1 MKLWPD
7 AQLSPDMAIW
17 VTQHFGIET
26 IAVRDAGLK
35 SAKDREIFKAAK
47 QAEIVLIT
55 KDSDFSE
62 LIQRFGAPPRVI
74 WLRCGNTSN
83 ERLKQIF
90 QHKLAEPLLWLRQAK
105 PSWRSQT
112 IPHEPYEPSHLS
124 RCRFRDRGALHT
136 QGTL

>member
-1 MKLWPD
+1 MKLWLD
-7 AQLSPDMAIW
+7 AQLSPEMAIW

-26 IAVRDAGLK
+26 IAIRDVGLRN
-35 SAKDREIFKAAK
+35 AEDREIFNAAK
-47 QAEIVLIT
+47 QPDTVLIT

-90 QHKLAEPLLWLRQAK
+90 QRQLAEA
-105 PSWRSQT
+105 
-112 IPHEPYEPSHLS
+112 I
-124 RCRFRDRGALHT
+124 ALIEGGVALVEIT
-136 QGTL
+136 DESARTV